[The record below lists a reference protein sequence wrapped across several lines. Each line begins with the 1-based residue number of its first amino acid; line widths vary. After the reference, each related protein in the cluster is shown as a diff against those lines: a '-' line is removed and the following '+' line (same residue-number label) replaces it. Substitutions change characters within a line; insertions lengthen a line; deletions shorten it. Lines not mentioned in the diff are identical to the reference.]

1 MSRPV
6 NPEGLAARFISLEV
20 HESTHDRLVWGM
32 RQNRDQAVAGVPEWE
47 KLRALAS
54 QIKEHTLT
62 HLDQYLEQFEANA
75 TKLGTHV
82 HWARDADEHN
92 AVVHDIL
99 NAHRVK
105 SLIKSKSM
113 LQEEC
118 GMTPYLQ
125 QRGIEVTES
134 DLGERIQQLSNEP
147 PSHIVVPAIHKL
159 RTDVAALFARDIGTD
174 PKDSDPHDLAEAM
187 RQNARPRFLRADAGM
202 TGANFAVAETGGF
215 VVCTNEGNAD
225 IGASVPP
232 LHIASIGIEKLIPR
246 RRPRSLHPYALAQ
259 RPGLTDHAVHVPLSR
274 PAARR
279 RTACRARGQHAERP
293 ARLTGFLAR
302 PEVHPLWGVHEH
314 LPGLPPRRRVELRSD
329 LCRPDRCHPRP
340 RLRPEQVP

>member
-1 MSRPV
+1 MTRPV
-6 NPEGLAARFISLEV
+6 DPEGLAARFISREV

-32 RQNRDQAVAGVPEWE
+32 RQNRDKAVAGVPEWE
-47 KLRALAS
+47 KLRELAS

-92 AVVHDIL
+92 AVVYDLL

-125 QRGIEVTES
+125 KRGIEVTES

-159 RTDVAALFARDIGTD
+159 RTDVAALFAKDLGTD
-174 PKDSDPHDLAEAM
+174 PKDSDPHYLAEAM
-187 RQNARPRFLRADAGM
+187 RENARPRFLKADARM

-225 IGASVPP
+225 IGTSVPP
-232 LHIASIGIEKLIPR
+232 LQIASIGIEILIPR
-246 RRPRSLHPYALAQ
+246 
-259 RPGLTDHAVHVPLSR
+259 
-274 PAARR
+274 
-279 RTACRARGQHAERP
+279 ARGP
-293 ARLTGFLAR
+293 AVFIRTLAPSALTS
-302 PEVHPLWGVHEH
+302 PTP
-314 LPGLPPRRRVELRSD
+314 
-329 LCRPDRCHPRP
+329 
-340 RLRPEQVP
+340 